1 MGTTSVDL
9 QVIPEIHSLHSSKAG
24 QLFEKYP
31 QVFKGIGKLKDTQIE
46 LHIDP
51 NVQLVI
57 QPHRRISFHF
67 RQQIEAELQRLE
79 NLDIIEHVD
88 GPTDCV
94 LLIVVASKP
103 KSKSKEIR
111 ICVDMRLQNL
121 AIKYTCHIIPTIDDT
136 IVDFNGARV
145 FSKLNLS
152 RGYHQILLSP
162 KSRNVIPFT
171 TNVGL
176 CRYKRL
182 TIWDKQSCRNVSKCN
197 TKCT

>member
-1 MGTTSVDL
+1 MGPATDKHQAPTHRL
-9 QVIPEIHSLHSSKAG
+9 KLYVIAVIES
-24 QLFEKYP
+24 E
-31 QVFKGIGKLKDTQIE
+31 DTQIE

-57 QPHRRISFHF
+57 QPHRRIPFHF
-67 RQQIEAELQRLE
+67 RQQIEAESQRLE
-79 NLDIIEHVD
+79 DLDIIEHVD

-121 AIKYTCHIIPTIDDT
+121 AIKCTGHIIPTIDDM

-145 FSKLNLS
+145 FYKLNLS
-152 RGYHQILLSP
+152 RGYYQMLLSP
-162 KSRNVIPFT
+162 KSRNVTTFT
-171 TNVGL
+171 THVGL
-176 CRYKRL
+176 RRYKRL
-182 TIWDKQSCRNVSKCN
+182 TFCNKHSCRNISKCN
-197 TKCT
+197 TKCTRKS